1 MKKLFSL
8 VLSIA
13 LLGSIVLFAIPS
25 SAANVIFSAEVR
37 ATTSSGPRNKA
48 KSDGTIWATQR
59 DSSNVDI
66 QGITYVYLYYTKDGS
81 ESYYAD
87 YDEADN
93 VNTSLYANM
102 SVSVAKW
109 STDGSSGFHSTH
121 KTQGIENNRI
131 TATDTKNVSKANFG
145 K

>member
-1 MKKLFSL
+1 MKKFFSL

-13 LLGSIVLFAIPS
+13 LLGSIVSLAIPS
-25 SAANVIFSAEVR
+25 SAANVIFSAKVK
-37 ATTSSGPRNKA
+37 AKTSSGLRNTA
-48 KSDGTIWATQR
+48 QSDGTISATQQ
-59 DSSNVDI
+59 DGGGIDI
-66 QGITYVYLYYTKDGS
+66 QGITYVYLYYTKNGS

-93 VNTSLYANM
+93 VNTSHYANM

-121 KTQGIENNRI
+121 KTQGIENGKI
-131 TATDTKNVSKANFG
+131 TATDTKYVSKANFG

>member
-1 MKKLFSL
+1 MCVNQGTVPCVRVKSTTQIKKYKDRE
-8 VLSIA
+8 
-13 LLGSIVLFAIPS
+13 PS
-25 SAANVIFSAEVR
+25 PCVV
-37 ATTSSGPRNKA
+37 
-48 KSDGTIWATQR
+48 
-59 DSSNVDI
+59 
-66 QGITYVYLYYTKDGS
+66 
-81 ESYYAD
+81 YYAD

-93 VNTSLYANM
+93 VNTSHYANM